1 MGRYEKKGLDWFPF
15 DVGFFD
21 DERIMAISGEFGIKG
36 EITTVKLLCA
46 IYQNGYY
53 ALWNDM
59 LKFGL
64 AKSSPGISPELTSSI
79 VYRLVKWGYFDKT
92 LFDSESVLTN
102 EEIQERYFSATQRR
116 KRQSKDYPYLL
127 VDAFKNQQ
135 RSGFMSTEKD
145 NDADLCQHKSS
156 PDPINVDR
164 KNSVKKHLCQHK
176 CINVDINAVP
186 SGFMSTEIGRVR
198 ENNILSPDGANNYL
212 SVVDVDEEKARE
224 ERKDGQGRQVVT
236 VPAAQEEKKVA
247 PKKEEAGGER
257 VPARTDARLGTEE
270 IIAEIEGREITAEQ
284 LAMLNGLSPEQWRQ
298 VKAEIFAQWRFEGY
312 SRNSLQDALN
322 HFANLVRKKA
332 EAIRGKPVP
341 KDRERDFDAMLA
353 GMLATARSPEQQQA
367 DDERFKQDFGL

>member
-127 VDAFKNQQ
+127 IDAFKNQQ

-156 PDPINVDR
+156 SNPINADR
-164 KNSVKKHLCQHK
+164 KNNVKKHLCQHK

-212 SVVDVDEEKARE
+212 SVVDVEEEKARE
-224 ERKDGQGRQVVT
+224 EGKGGQGQQGLT
-236 VPAAQEEKKVA
+236 MPAAQEEKKVA
-247 PKKEEAGGER
+247 PKKEEADN
-257 VPARTDARLGTEE
+257 ASRLGEFFAEANRSKLEVLMMQMGIGMEE
-270 IIAEIEGREITAEQ
+270 LRRMADETIAEWELTGQRHDDYTGWAKHLISQIRVKHGKKQSKHEKNGSTKRDTGGTGPKGEPEGVRTPAE
-284 LAMLNGLSPEQWRQ
+284 G
-298 VKAEIFAQWRFEGY
+298 
-312 SRNSLQDALN
+312 
-322 HFANLVRKKA
+322 KK
-332 EAIRGKPVP
+332 P
-341 KDRERDFDAMLA
+341 L
-353 GMLATARSPEQQQA
+353 RSTI
-367 DDERFKQDFGL
+367 